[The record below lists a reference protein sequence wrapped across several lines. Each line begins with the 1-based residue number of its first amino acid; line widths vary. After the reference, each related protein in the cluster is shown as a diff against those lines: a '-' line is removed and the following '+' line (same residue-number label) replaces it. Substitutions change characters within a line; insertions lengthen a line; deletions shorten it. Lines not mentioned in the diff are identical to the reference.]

1 RVLKRQFA
9 LDDEYIE
16 DLKADL
22 IDAKRLAVDEEGKVL
37 VWTGSAHSPWA
48 PASPPPPPSLPSPR
62 EPPLSAR
69 NTPEAERRQLTGMF
83 CDLVGSTPLAEK
95 LDPEELREVILA
107 YQQTCA
113 EQIGYFDG
121 YLARYIGD
129 GLLVYFGYPQAHED
143 DAQRAIRA
151 GLGIVAALPHLNT
164 RLEQTVES
172 VRAAPLQ
179 VLIGIH
185 TG

>member
-1 RVLKRQFA
+1 MSTFAEIRAQVLALLQQEGRVAYRVLKRQFA

-69 NTPEAERRQLTGMF
+69 NTPEAERRQLTVMF

-95 LDPEELREVILA
+95 LDPDLKN
-107 YQQTCA
+107 CA
-113 EQIGYFDG
+113 
-121 YLARYIGD
+121 R
-129 GLLVYFGYPQAHED
+129 
-143 DAQRAIRA
+143 
-151 GLGIVAALPHLNT
+151 
-164 RLEQTVES
+164 
-172 VRAAPLQ
+172 
-179 VLIGIH
+179 
-185 TG
+185 